1 MIHYKNITKTL
12 QRHYKDI
19 TKTWQRHYKDIAKK
33 LQRQGRH
40 KDRPRHKHS
49 RHKDTPR
56 HKHSR
61 HKDRPNH
68 KHRRHKHSMAPLR
81 RRDFG
86 RSGAR
91 LPTDRTDRQMRRT
104 IGGDTYQE
112 DFRRREFG
120 RTNSK
125 HLKQVSTVLLSSQ
138 ILMFLYFIARVT
150 HICRTCIN
158 TYITC
163 GRAHQAPPPSL
174 FFFTKVP
181 FILKCV
187 SY

>member
-1 MIHYKNITKTL
+1 MQISLFPTPFDHFHFHPTL
-12 QRHYKDI
+12 GLDPALILTLRLK
-19 TKTWQRHYKDIAKK
+19 
-33 LQRQGRH
+33 
-40 KDRPRHKHS
+40 
-49 RHKDTPR
+49 
-56 HKHSR
+56 
-61 HKDRPNH
+61 
-68 KHRRHKHSMAPLR
+68 RREL
-81 RRDFG
+81 G
-86 RSGAR
+86 
-91 LPTDRTDRQMRRT
+91 RTD
-104 IGGDTYQE
+104 
-112 DFRRREFG
+112 
-120 RTNSK
+120 SK

-187 SY
+187 WGGSPFYEVISQKIFIFTNEGFPYSMLNI

>member
-1 MIHYKNITKTL
+1 
-12 QRHYKDI
+12 
-19 TKTWQRHYKDIAKK
+19 
-33 LQRQGRH
+33 
-40 KDRPRHKHS
+40 
-49 RHKDTPR
+49 
-56 HKHSR
+56 
-61 HKDRPNH
+61 
-68 KHRRHKHSMAPLR
+68 MAPLR

-138 ILMFLYFIARVT
+138 MMF
-150 HICRTCIN
+150 
-158 TYITC
+158 
-163 GRAHQAPPPSL
+163 
-174 FFFTKVP
+174 
-181 FILKCV
+181 
-187 SY
+187 

>member
-1 MIHYKNITKTL
+1 MTPTLVRHYKNITKTL
-12 QRHYKDI
+12 
-19 TKTWQRHYKDIAKK
+19 QRHYKDIAKK

-49 RHKDTPR
+49 RHK
-56 HKHSR
+56 
-61 HKDRPNH
+61 
-68 KHRRHKHSMAPLR
+68 HSMAPLR
-81 RRDFG
+81 RRNFG
-86 RSGAR
+86 RSGVR

-187 SY
+187 SYYEGLGWILLATRGV